1 MSDDNFESE
10 VEEVLET
17 ELDSLKAR
25 ATQMGIKFH
34 PSSGVDSLKAKINEA
49 LAEEVPEPEVE
60 AEPVVGV
67 SSERAK
73 RAVLKKEQLKLRRV
87 NVTCMNPAKSEYNG
101 VIITVGNN
109 LVGTVKRYVPFNVE
123 WHVEDILYQNMKQAK
138 YQHFYSERDPDTKR
152 NVRKTKLAQCYNI
165 MDLAP
170 LTEKE
175 LADLSQR
182 QALATGT
189 EEA

>member
-60 AEPVVGV
+60 AEPVVAV